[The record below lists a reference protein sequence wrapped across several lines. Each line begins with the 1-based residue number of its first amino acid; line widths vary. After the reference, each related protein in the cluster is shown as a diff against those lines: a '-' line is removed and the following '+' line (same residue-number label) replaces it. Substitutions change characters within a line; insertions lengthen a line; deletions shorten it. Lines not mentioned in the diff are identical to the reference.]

1 MTDWYKEC
9 RRIEKELQKDQE
21 EIKNELQKIVN
32 VFRIKVD
39 KIFKDS
45 VTNEIKDSIMQ
56 LYISVFWDETIK
68 EWNKNC
74 CCSNKKQAPPY

>member
-32 VFRIKVD
+32 AFRIKVD

-45 VTNEIKDSIMQ
+45 VTNEIKDNIVQ

-68 EWNKNC
+68 GWNKNC
-74 CCSNKKQAPPY
+74 CYSNKKQAPPY